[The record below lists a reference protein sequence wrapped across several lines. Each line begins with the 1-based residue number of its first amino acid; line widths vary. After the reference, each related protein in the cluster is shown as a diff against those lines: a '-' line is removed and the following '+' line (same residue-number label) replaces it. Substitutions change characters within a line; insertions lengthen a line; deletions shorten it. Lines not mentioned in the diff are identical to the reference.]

1 MSKLTKE
8 EAGMDLAHQLAAQW
22 YRQSEDWQDDA
33 NHHGQTCDV
42 SIERADLNGD
52 EYFGSDAERTAIAD
66 VVTGDKVPS

>member
-22 YRQSEDWQDDA
+22 YRSSDDWQIDA
-33 NHHGQTCDV
+33 DHHGQTCDV

-52 EYFGSDAERTAIAD
+52 EYWNSAAERTAIAD
-66 VVTGDKVPS
+66 VITGDKVLS